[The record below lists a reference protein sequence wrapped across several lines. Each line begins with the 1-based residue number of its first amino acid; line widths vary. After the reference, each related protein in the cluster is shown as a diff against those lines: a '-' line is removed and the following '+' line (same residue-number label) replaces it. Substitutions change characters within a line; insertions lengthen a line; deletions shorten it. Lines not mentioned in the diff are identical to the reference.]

1 MREFTA
7 EDTAIGIVAAAGV
20 LVLIALFVYVV
31 KNVILRKD

>member
-7 EDTAIGIVAAAGV
+7 EDTAIGIIAAVGV